1 MRLQR
6 LTREEADAVEA
17 EMRQL
22 EGDPSTTLRAMRLFM
37 QAPMPCGH
45 AAGNLLTC
53 PDPPF
58 GCVICN
64 GVTDREHEA
73 RVLAEIR
80 RRGPG
85 WGT

>member
-1 MRLQR
+1 MSR
-6 LTREEADAVEA
+6 LTREQADAVEA
-17 EMRQL
+17 EMRAL
-22 EGDPSTTLRAMRLFM
+22 EADPSTTIRQMRLFM
-37 QAPMPCGH
+37 QCPMPCGH

-53 PDPPF
+53 PTPPF

-64 GVTDREHEA
+64 TATSREHED
-73 RVLAEIR
+73 RVLAEIN